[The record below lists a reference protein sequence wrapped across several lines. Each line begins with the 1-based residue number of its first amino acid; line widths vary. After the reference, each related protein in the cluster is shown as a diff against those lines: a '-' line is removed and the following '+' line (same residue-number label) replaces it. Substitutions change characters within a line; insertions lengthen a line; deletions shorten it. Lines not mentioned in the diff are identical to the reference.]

1 MDLRGLAA
9 ISCRRNRDDGGDAV
23 ADDRVAPA
31 GVFQPRDVDARR
43 GHRSVQ
49 AGSRDR
55 TRLRPPHLCQRGAG
69 RGRKESR
76 SIPLARSSRHQGR
89 HRRGPR
95 GGGAETALPGR
106 KIPRT
111 VGERHLGRASRGGG
125 RVRVPE
131 PHRHVRRGAARSARQ
146 RRSGRRL
153 PGHGTKGRRGRPSG
167 RSFERKPARGLYR
180 GAWHLS
186 RSVSRVRAQ
195 PLLGKQRASIH
206 RAYPESG
213 HRRIPRIRGG
223 TGDGGDGA
231 RLMRT
236 GAKGGRKGDTAMTDL
251 SRAELDKE
259 TIAKAYARWAPVY
272 DLVFGAVFER
282 GRHAAIAAAERIGG
296 RILEVGVGTGISLP
310 DYSRTNRLCGVDISD
325 PMLRKAQQRVVE
337 LGLANVEGLW
347 VMDAE
352 HLSFPDA
359 SFDVVVAQYVITTVP
374 NPEATLDEFARVL
387 KPGGEI
393 VLVSRVGAEAGL
405 RRALER
411 WFAPAAR
418 KLGWRTEFS
427 W

>member
-1 MDLRGLAA
+1 
-9 ISCRRNRDDGGDAV
+9 
-23 ADDRVAPA
+23 
-31 GVFQPRDVDARR
+31 
-43 GHRSVQ
+43 
-49 AGSRDR
+49 
-55 TRLRPPHLCQRGAG
+55 
-69 RGRKESR
+69 
-76 SIPLARSSRHQGR
+76 
-89 HRRGPR
+89 
-95 GGGAETALPGR
+95 
-106 KIPRT
+106 
-111 VGERHLGRASRGGG
+111 
-125 RVRVPE
+125 
-131 PHRHVRRGAARSARQ
+131 
-146 RRSGRRL
+146 
-153 PGHGTKGRRGRPSG
+153 
-167 RSFERKPARGLYR
+167 
-180 GAWHLS
+180 
-186 RSVSRVRAQ
+186 
-195 PLLGKQRASIH
+195 
-206 RAYPESG
+206 
-213 HRRIPRIRGG
+213 
-223 TGDGGDGA
+223 
-231 RLMRT
+231 
-236 GAKGGRKGDTAMTDL
+236 MTDL
-251 SRAELDKE
+251 SRAELDQE

-310 DYSRTNRLCGVDISD
+310 DYARANRLCGVDISE
-325 PMLRKAQQRVVE
+325 PMLRKAQQRVAE

-427 W
+427 WERYADWAKRSRGMRLVERRARPPFGHVALIRFAKAGGTSAARAEKPAARAAV